1 MQSLVGTC
9 IEVMWNMKTTKIKG
23 YKIEFVVN
31 DDSSNCYIEKGNF
44 SSSLEVLN
52 DFGYLESRTGAEH
65 KVDPDTIEKIYEWAL
80 AQGY

>member
-1 MQSLVGTC
+1 
-9 IEVMWNMKTTKIKG
+9 MKTTKIKG